1 MSRRMGLGLPQGRQ
15 GRQGRWVMQAGA
27 GDDNKEGDAVE
38 EGAESQTPSETP
50 TKVSWGLGED
60 NSALLPHD

>member
-1 MSRRMGLGLPQGRQ
+1 
-15 GRQGRWVMQAGA
+15 MQAGA